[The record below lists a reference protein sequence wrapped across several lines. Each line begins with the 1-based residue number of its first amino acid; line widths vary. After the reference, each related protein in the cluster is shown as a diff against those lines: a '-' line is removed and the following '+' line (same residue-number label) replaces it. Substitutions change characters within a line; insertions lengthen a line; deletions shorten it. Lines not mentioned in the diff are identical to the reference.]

1 MKKVYMA
8 FTIIAIT
15 VAPTFLTSCASVS
28 DDLVRVVTRQGSSLG
43 DDVTRQASRN
53 GDAAVSAVSR
63 SVNQDEL
70 LKRCTQQARKSA
82 VLEAWQRLD
91 SSVSQQESEN
101 YLFTVAKDAIQTCT
115 LGKLGDQL
123 LDELASSVVSDFQQ
137 EYQLGRE

>member
-28 DDLVRVVTRQGSSLG
+28 DDIVRVATRQGSSLG

-63 SVNQDEL
+63 SANQDEL
-70 LKRCTQQARKSA
+70 LKRCTQQAKTSA
-82 VLEAWQRLD
+82 VSEAWRRLD
-91 SSVSQQESEN
+91 LPSVNKSQKII
-101 YLFTVAKDAIQTCT
+101 YL
-115 LGKLGDQL
+115 L
-123 LDELASSVVSDFQQ
+123 LLRMQFRDVLLEK
-137 EYQLGRE
+137 